1 MRAGAPVAIARG
13 TAMDEV
19 AAGCCVE
26 FDAEDPI
33 DCVRAVHSA
42 ISMERSALDAARE
55 RSTAF
60 SWDQSAEELTR
71 VWCAAVADTARS

>member
-26 FDAEDPI
+26 FDADNPT

-60 SWDQSAEELTR
+60 SWDESAKRLFEVFCFLRE
-71 VWCAAVADTARS
+71 A